1 MPAHALRPEP
11 GWTVLD
17 ACAAP
22 GNKTTH
28 LAGAAADP
36 TTRHPALGESHYMQL
51 AEGVNQQAR
60 YGCMCQCW
68 WASCDDRP
76 SHNNPMGPWSVP
88 AP

>member
-28 LAGAAADP
+28 LAGAGASPQTCHA
-36 TTRHPALGESHYMQL
+36 ALGEQHHM
-51 AEGVNQQAR
+51 V
-60 YGCMCQCW
+60 
-68 WASCDDRP
+68 
-76 SHNNPMGPWSVP
+76 
-88 AP
+88 